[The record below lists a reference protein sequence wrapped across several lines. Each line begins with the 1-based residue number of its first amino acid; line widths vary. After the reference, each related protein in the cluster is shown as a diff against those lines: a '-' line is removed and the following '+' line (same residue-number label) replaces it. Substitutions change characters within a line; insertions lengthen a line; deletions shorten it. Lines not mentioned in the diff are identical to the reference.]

1 MTRSQGSVLS
11 AMVLALV
18 GLAGTAHG
26 QSEAEPNNSIA
37 QANVLTSAN
46 TSVSGAF
53 ASPSGDLDYFVFT
66 VTETSNVSIRV
77 WGPTPGVCPSGGL
90 FDPVVTLFNGSG
102 QLVAQNDDAQT
113 LCSRLDATTV
123 PLMGSL
129 PAGTYYVEARNLG
142 GSATSLPY
150 TMVVT
155 AGATPVPLTQS
166 FTYQGTLGNAGA
178 PVNGAVPMRFSLW
191 TSATSQAAGSRVSLP
206 IQYNSVDVIEGL
218 FTVGLNFAIPNDSEN
233 FDGTE
238 RYLQIEIGDLN
249 GSGAFTTLEP
259 RQRLAPTPNANYALR
274 AGAAGRATFADN
286 ATNAINAVSATFAT
300 NATNA
305 INATNAS
312 SVQWIDIVGK
322 PVDFADNDDGTG
334 GWTEAP
340 TTITTG
346 LKVGID
352 AFPGSFDFAVNGT
365 AAKTGGGSWAVFSDE
380 RLKHDIK
387 PMAGTLDR
395 LLQLRGYTYEYNA
408 DAIESRLALPGT
420 QIGLMAQEV
429 ERIFPDW
436 VAKDEQG
443 FRYVTER
450 STTALMVEALRDLR
464 TEKDT
469 QIDAL
474 KQHAATQSADNA
486 NLKARL
492 ETLEALLK
500 VNPTQK

>member
-1 MTRSQGSVLS
+1 MSRRISP
-11 AMVLALV
+11 LALLT
-18 GLAGTAHG
+18 LAALAATPAAFA
-26 QSEAEPNNSIA
+26 QTEVEPNNSIA
-37 QANVLTSAN
+37 QANVLASAN
-46 TSVSGAF
+46 TTAIGAF
-53 ASPSGDLDYFVFT
+53 ASPGGDLDYFVFT

-90 FDPVVTLFNGSG
+90 FDPMVTLFNGSG
-102 QLVAQNDDAQT
+102 QFVAQNDDAQT

-142 GSATSLPY
+142 GNATPLPY
-150 TMVVT
+150 TMVVS

-191 TSATSQAAGSRVSLP
+191 TSATSQSAASRLSLP
-206 IQYNSVDVIEGL
+206 IQFNSVDVIEGL
-218 FTVGLNFAIPNDSEN
+218 FAVGLDFTIPNGPEN

-259 RQRLAPTPNANYALR
+259 RQRLAPTPHATYAVR
-274 AGAAGRATFADN
+274 AGAAARATLADNATN

-300 NATNA
+300 NASTAN
-305 INATNAS
+305 
-312 SVQWIDIVGK
+312 SVEWIDIVGK
-322 PVDFADNDDGTG
+322 PAEFADNDDATG

-346 LKVGID
+346 LNVGID
-352 AFPGSFDFAVNGT
+352 TFPGNFDFAVNGT

-429 ERIFPDW
+429 ERVFPDW

-443 FRYVTER
+443 YRYVTER

-464 TEKDT
+464 SEKD
-469 QIDAL
+469 
-474 KQHAATQSADNA
+474 AAIETLRNENA
-486 NLKARL
+486 ELKARL
-492 ETLEALLK
+492 DRLEKALISRD
-500 VNPTQK
+500 